1 MQETYLS
8 VDESIQHDNVDDIR
22 GASQWQIREEASG
35 VHGIR
40 NHINVVGVSVSSEAE
55 GLLACVG
62 DSNEAV
68 HVGEGALNDLVHQKR
83 LQENTLLR
91 EMQAVSAK
99 PMREWSVYTVLMFM
113 ATQ

>member
-1 MQETYLS
+1 M
-8 VDESIQHDNVDDIR
+8 
-22 GASQWQIREEASG
+22 
-35 VHGIR
+35 
-40 NHINVVGVSVSSEAE
+40 SVSSEAE

-99 PMREWSVYTVLMFM
+99 PMRE
-113 ATQ
+113 